1 MSSLFDILKAC
12 PSAIPPH
19 GRPSPFTPT
28 TVPNLEQLQ
37 ALMTQ
42 HADVLSKED
51 LDKKKVREFT
61 FVDANT
67 QPCTRTL
74 TLTPPPVCVDGV
86 ARSVSE
92 YIEYCL
98 GTSVDLFFVR
108 IRKQF
113 PNKTLTILSDQ
124 AGGGIGFSLA

>member
-19 GRPSPFTPT
+19 GIQSPFKPT
-28 TVPNLEQLQ
+28 DVPNLEQLQ
-37 ALMTQ
+37 SLMTQ
-42 HADVLSKED
+42 HADVLSKEAI
-51 LDKKKVREFT
+51 DKKTTAEFA
-61 FVDANT
+61 FIDKNT
-67 QPCTRTL
+67 QSCTRTL
-74 TLTPPPVCVDGV
+74 TLTPPSVCVDGV
-86 ARSVSE
+86 VRSVSE

-113 PNKTLTILSDQ
+113 PNKTVTVLPNQS
-124 AGGGIGFSLA
+124 GGGIGFSFA

>member
-12 PSAIPPH
+12 PTAIPPH
-19 GRPSPFTPT
+19 GRSTPFTPT
-28 TVPNLEQLQ
+28 TAPNLEELQ
-37 ALMTQ
+37 SLMTQ
-42 HADVLSKED
+42 HADVLSKEAI
-51 LDKKKVREFT
+51 DKKTTAEFS
-61 FVDANT
+61 FIDKNT
-67 QPCTRTL
+67 QSCTRTL
-74 TLTPPPVCVDGV
+74 TLTPPSVCVDGV
-86 ARSVSE
+86 VRSVSE

-124 AGGGIGFSLA
+124 PGGGIGFSLA

>member
-12 PSAIPPH
+12 PTAIPPH
-19 GRPSPFTPT
+19 NTNSPFTPST
-28 TVPNLEQLQ
+28 APNLEELQ

-42 HADVLSKED
+42 HADVLSKEAT
-51 LDKKKVREFT
+51 DKKTTAEFAV
-61 FVDANT
+61 VDKNT
-67 QPCTRTL
+67 QSCTRTL
-74 TLTPPPVCVDGV
+74 TLIPPSVCVDGV
-86 ARSVSE
+86 VRSVSE

-124 AGGGIGFSLA
+124 AEGGIGFSLA